1 MIYIIRSPFP
11 LASSPVPPC
20 MQVMRIL
27 GSLDLDGN
35 QMVDYLEFI
44 AATMR
49 GVANGLSDS
58 EVQERLL
65 QAFKHFD
72 RDQSGFIIVENIKV
86 TGSSNI
92 GSAMNLCDAMHTY
105 IRLWVTLM
113 CA

>member
-72 RDQSGFIIVENIKV
+72 REQSGFITVENIKV
-86 TGSSNI
+86 RI
-92 GSAMNLCDAMHTY
+92 GSENVPSPARLDAAAGDFDDC
-105 IRLWVTLM
+105 VNE
-113 CA
+113 